1 MIDHTVKSFDEQLQV
16 LSTLV
21 AQMGGMTEVQL
32 ASAIEAIARRD
43 SASAESAVAGDGR
56 IDALQVEIEDRAVKL
71 LALRQPMAVDLRN
84 TLAAIKI
91 ASELERIGDLAKN
104 IAKRALV
111 LNREPPIRLAQSL
124 ARMGKAAQGQLKQ
137 VLDSFFN
144 RNADYAEDVWCRDG
158 EIDEMYNSLF
168 RELLTYMMED
178 PRTIGLCTHLL
189 FVAKNIERSGDHCT
203 NIAEVVYHMVKA
215 GHLSAARPKADTTS
229 ETPIFHNDKHYETHA

>member
-1 MIDHTVKSFDEQLQV
+1 MLT
-16 LSTLV
+16 
-21 AQMGGMTEVQL
+21 
-32 ASAIEAIARRD
+32 
-43 SASAESAVAGDGR
+43 
-56 IDALQVEIEDRAVKL
+56 RA
-71 LALRQPMAVDLRN
+71 
-84 TLAAIKI
+84 
-91 ASELERIGDLAKN
+91 
-104 IAKRALV
+104 
-111 LNREPPIRLAQSL
+111 PPIRLAQAL